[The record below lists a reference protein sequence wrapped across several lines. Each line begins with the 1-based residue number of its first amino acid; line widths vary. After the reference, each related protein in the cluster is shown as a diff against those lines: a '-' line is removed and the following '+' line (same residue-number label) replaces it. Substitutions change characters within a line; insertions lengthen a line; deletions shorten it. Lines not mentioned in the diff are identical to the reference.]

1 MACRFL
7 FPVTLLVNKIVS
19 MGNKIW
25 DDKNGPDVET
35 KEIFYDGHYYNVT
48 EFIKRHPGA
57 EDATVPIQ
65 QFHSRSIAKVHGIM
79 KSLPCRPQTDADLL
93 GISIYHVFMKRER
106 NKALTE
112 DFTKLFLELQ
122 ADGLFEPSYFHV
134 AHRILEL
141 FVLGA
146 VGFYLTTQANSIIAN
161 GIGCIFLFFAQLRAL
176 GVMHEGGH
184 LSLTGNPKVDRLL
197 QTFTLGPFVGISPTY
212 WRRYHSFHH
221 AQTARVKYDL
231 DFETIPLLLLN
242 MKVLDD
248 PKKQQNFIMRNQI
261 FFAPFTVIVFVVY
274 LQTWEVARSLIKCRL
289 PSELLAI
296 GIYHILAWHIGFWQ
310 MLVVIFLTGNWY
322 AINVAINHTHL
333 PVSTEPSHWVEQS
346 LLHTVNIKHSPWIDW
361 WMCLLDY
368 QIEHHLFPT
377 MPQFSN
383 RLAVDRVKAFA
394 KKHGLPYQVLS
405 YKEAVMRVIAN
416 VYNVSNELK
425 KIHNE

>member
-1 MACRFL
+1 M
-7 FPVTLLVNKIVS
+7 
-19 MGNKIW
+19 
-25 DDKNGPDVET
+25 NGWARCET
-35 KEIFYDGHYYNVT
+35 KEIFYNGHYYNVT
-48 EFIKRHPGA
+48 EFIKRHPGGEGIIDYFTAKA

-79 KSLPCRPQTDADLL
+79 KSLPRRPQTDADLL
-93 GISIYHVFMKRER
+93 EVGDPQKRER

-231 DFETIPLLLLN
+231 DFETVPLLLLN
-242 MKVLDD
+242 VKVLDD

-274 LQTWEVARSLIKCRL
+274 LQTWE
-289 PSELLAI
+289 
-296 GIYHILAWHIGFWQ
+296 WQ
-310 MLVVIFLTGNWY
+310 
-322 AINVAINHTHL
+322 
-333 PVSTEPSHWVEQS
+333 
-346 LLHTVNIKHSPWIDW
+346 
-361 WMCLLDY
+361 
-368 QIEHHLFPT
+368 
-377 MPQFSN
+377 
-383 RLAVDRVKAFA
+383 
-394 KKHGLPYQVLS
+394 
-405 YKEAVMRVIAN
+405 EA
-416 VYNVSNELK
+416 S
-425 KIHNE
+425 